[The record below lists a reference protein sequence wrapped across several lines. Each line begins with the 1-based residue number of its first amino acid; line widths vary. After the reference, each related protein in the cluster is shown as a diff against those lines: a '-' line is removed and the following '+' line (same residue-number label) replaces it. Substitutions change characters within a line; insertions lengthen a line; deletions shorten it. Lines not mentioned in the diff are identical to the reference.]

1 MADGL
6 VLASVEA
13 LEAGDEFFG
22 EGFAGLGPEE
32 AAGDAAVLFDGEG
45 EGEELLDVLLDALGG
60 FGVER
65 FFFSTF
71 EGPGSVEAEVDA
83 DVAVLLVGAEVEVG
97 AEADDADADG
107 LEAPGG
113 IEAGRGRF
121 GDPEAPTHFE
131 LVGGVVVELLG
142 GFGDGVFGEGG
153 VGFGGFAAFVVD
165 VDALVDGGFRPVDGI
180 GGGSGDAGELGLSA
194 AFAGDGDELTEHA
207 DECVGEGLEPEVR
220 EPETEVE
227 LVGHEVNCIVPDTA
241 GLRKTFVMRRW
252 TEATRCVCQWND
264 CGGVSWQGRCCWWA

>member
-6 VLASVEA
+6 LLASVEA
-13 LEAGDEFFG
+13 LEAGDKFFG

-32 AAGDAAVLFDGEG
+32 AAGDAAVFFDGES
-45 EGEELLDVLLDALGG
+45 EGEKLFDVLLNPLGG
-60 FGVER
+60 LFVEGLVLC
-65 FFFSTF
+65 TF

-83 DVAVLLVGAEVEVG
+83 DVAVLLVRAEVEVG
-97 AEADDADADG
+97 AEANDANADG
-107 LEAPGG
+107 LEAPSGV
-113 IEAGRGRF
+113 EAGWTGF
-121 GDPEAPTHFE
+121 GDPEAPAHFE

-142 GFGDGVFGEGG
+142 GFGDGVFGERG
-153 VGFGGFAAFVVD
+153 VGLGGFRAFVVD
-165 VDALVDGGFRPVDGI
+165 VDALVDGGFGPVDGI
-180 GGGSGDAGELGLSA
+180 GGGSGDAGKLGLSA
-194 AFAGDGDELTEHA
+194 TFAGDGDELTEHA

-227 LVGHEVNCIVPDTA
+227 LVGHEVNCIVPDIA

-264 CGGVSWQGRCCWWA
+264 CGGVC